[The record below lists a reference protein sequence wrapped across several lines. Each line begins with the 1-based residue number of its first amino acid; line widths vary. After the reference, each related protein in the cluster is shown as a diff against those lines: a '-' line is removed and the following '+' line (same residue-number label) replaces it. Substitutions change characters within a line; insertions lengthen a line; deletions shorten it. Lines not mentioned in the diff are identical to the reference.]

1 MYYTPPSGNAVDFK
15 LQDFAYTPPAGN
27 AVDFVIPPHPVAN
40 TNVDLS
46 PIAVGVVHLPIAYGA
61 ATLSPIVA
69 ADANH
74 MLATAAATLSP
85 IAAGSAKHGWY
96 CDASPTLQL
105 LASGSSAQ
113 VYKADAAAT
122 LPILGAGSAA
132 YVHQASGAAT
142 LQPVGTGSAQIPAV
156 TATANPIIVPLAV
169 GVAIRGAFSVG
180 SAIISPIGSARVN
193 ALHRCGSVIILSP
206 IAAAQAT
213 HIPPEARPI
222 RCRGMTII
230 RPIGQGQASV

>member
-1 MYYTPPSGNAVDFK
+1 MAYYPPSGNAVDFK

-40 TNVDLS
+40 ANVDLS
-46 PIAVGVVHLPIAYGA
+46 PIAVGVVHLPIAYGS
-61 ATLSPIVA
+61 ATLSPIVT

-74 MLATAAATLSP
+74 MLATAAATPSP

-105 LASGSSAQ
+105 LASGSAAQ

-122 LPILGAGSAA
+122 LPILGAGTSA
-132 YVHQASGAAT
+132 YVHQASCSAT
-142 LQPVGTGSAQIPAV
+142 LQPLGTGRAQIPTI
-156 TATANPIIVPLAV
+156 TATADAIIVPVGTAVSIRGVFAV
-169 GVAIRGAFSVG
+169 GAATVAPV
-180 SAIISPIGSARVN
+180 GSARVN
-193 ALHRCGSVIILSP
+193 ALHRCGSTIILSP

-213 HIPPEARPI
+213 HTPPAARQI
-222 RCRGMTII
+222 RCRGMAII